1 MPFSAYTKNRTQPLI
16 RKHVKVL
23 LSKSAT
29 IYERTKQSVHKGRT
43 MAITWEVDKPLAE
56 RLEALQAVLREAG
69 KVAVAFSGGV
79 DSTLLLA
86 IAHDVLGD
94 DVLAVTGRSPSV
106 PAREIAETQKFCLD
120 EGIRHIVV
128 DTHEFEIEGF
138 DHNPPDRCYFCK
150 KEILSRIMSAA
161 AEQGFTLLAEGSN
174 LDDEGDYRPG
184 SQAVAEM
191 GVLSPLRKAGLTKA
205 DIRALAK
212 ERGLSVW
219 DKPAFACLNTRFAY
233 GDLLTPER
241 LAMVDGA
248 EEALQGLGFA
258 QVRVRYQDGSAR
270 IEVAPDEIA
279 RIAQPDV
286 RNQIVN
292 SLKAL
297 GFDYVSLDLQ
307 GYRTG
312 SMNETL

>member
-1 MPFSAYTKNRTQPLI
+1 META
-16 RKHVKVL
+16 
-23 LSKSAT
+23 
-29 IYERTKQSVHKGRT
+29 
-43 MAITWEVDKPLAE
+43 WEIEKPLAE
-56 RLEALQAVLREAG
+56 KLETLQAVLRDAG

-94 DVLAVTGRSPSV
+94 HVLAVTGRSPSV
-106 PAREIAETQKFCLD
+106 PAREIAETQEFCLN
-120 EGIRHIVV
+120 EGIRHIIV

-138 DHNPPDRCYFCK
+138 DRNPPDRCYLCK
-150 KEILSRIMSAA
+150 KEILSRIINAA
-161 AEQGFTLLAEGSN
+161 SEQGFTVLAEGSN
-174 LDDEGDYRPG
+174 LDDKVDYRPG
-184 SQAVAEM
+184 SKAVAEM
-191 GVLSPLRKAGLTKA
+191 SVLSPLCEAGLTKA

-212 ERGLSVW
+212 ARGLSVW
-219 DKPAFACLNTRFAY
+219 NKPAFACLNTRFAY

-248 EEALQGLGFA
+248 EEALQNLGFA
-258 QVRVRYQDGSAR
+258 QVRVRYQNGSAR
-270 IEVAPDEIA
+270 IEVAPDEIV
-279 RIAQPDV
+279 RIAQPAV
-286 RNQIVN
+286 RDQVVD

>member
-1 MPFSAYTKNRTQPLI
+1 
-16 RKHVKVL
+16 
-23 LSKSAT
+23 
-29 IYERTKQSVHKGRT
+29 

-258 QVRVRYQDGSAR
+258 QVRVRYQNGSAR

-279 RIAQPDV
+279 RIVQPDM
-286 RNQIVN
+286 RNQVVN